1 MLLLHSSSLA
11 RSKRNDTT
19 CTSNLPGIEPLCRT
33 RKIMLLHFSK
43 CSGTW
48 LCQLAQQ
55 AGCSTW
61 HNHSAAQLWKPQNC
75 ALRTTAF
82 QDGPWWIPK
91 EHAPHAWHRAN
102 FAYQAHA
109 AAGRGRVSC
118 AVRLQ
123 RAPDFHA
130 VESALP
136 GGEPRPGPGCLA
148 GSALARAANCTGDC
162 ALPWVCARQPLL
174 PSPWS
179 AGGACPGFFTMAV
192 LRPPVERLYSHAMEI
207 ARWGMVRRRHCQ
219 RL

>member
-162 ALPWVCARQPLL
+162 ALPWVCARQPLP

>member
-1 MLLLHSSSLA
+1 MSVHGGANGPPPADLRQPAHVHLALHEALHHAHLELLLHSSSLA

-102 FAYQAHA
+102 FAYHAHA
-109 AAGRGRVSC
+109 AAGRGRVS
-118 AVRLQ
+118 
-123 RAPDFHA
+123 
-130 VESALP
+130 
-136 GGEPRPGPGCLA
+136 
-148 GSALARAANCTGDC
+148 
-162 ALPWVCARQPLL
+162 W
-174 PSPWS
+174 
-179 AGGACPGFFTMAV
+179 
-192 LRPPVERLYSHAMEI
+192 
-207 ARWGMVRRRHCQ
+207 
-219 RL
+219 